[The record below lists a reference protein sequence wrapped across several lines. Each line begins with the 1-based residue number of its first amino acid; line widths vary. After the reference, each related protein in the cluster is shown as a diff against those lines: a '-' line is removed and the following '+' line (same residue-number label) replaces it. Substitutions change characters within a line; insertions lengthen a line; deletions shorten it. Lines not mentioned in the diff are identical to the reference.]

1 MKYLYIWST
10 WAYLNVPA
18 PPEML
23 NILSQYIYPISS
35 FGIYP
40 EWQNYLDNH
49 ICAYF
54 EDIWTQEIQHFWWCN
69 TVICFSE
76 WDDGNIFAAHD

>member
-1 MKYLYIWST
+1 MSYDFWFY
-10 WAYLNVPA
+10 NA

-23 NILSQYIYPISS
+23 NILSQYIYPKPA

-40 EWQNYLDNH
+40 ESTNTVREKLYLDGISWQNYLDNH

-54 EDIWTQEIQHFWWCN
+54 EDIWSQEIQHFWW
-69 TVICFSE
+69 
-76 WDDGNIFAAHD
+76 